1 MRKAGRALVFWG
13 VCIPTRMYLAS
24 RGNDP
29 LLRAAATVIS
39 YRWLSGLEDGH
50 EGAFGGPAFWADER
64 PIHGILWG
72 SYALSGVSWF
82 LWADTVFGGVNWISH
97 ILK

>member
-1 MRKAGRALVFWG
+1 MRKEARALLFWG
-13 VCIPTRMYLAS
+13 VCIPTRIYLAS

-29 LLRAAATVIS
+29 LLRAAAVLVS
-39 YRWLSGLEDGH
+39 YRWLSGLEGGH

-64 PIHGILWG
+64 PIHGALWG
-72 SYALSGVSWF
+72 AYALSGASGF
-82 LWADTVFGGVNWISH
+82 LWADTVFGGVNWVSH